1 MTNKTYYQIVTVIFA
16 IIAVGHAWRLYAQAP
31 AVIGGIDVPMWASW
45 AAVLIAGYL
54 AIRGWQ
60 FTQMKHKR

>member
-1 MTNKTYYQIVTVIFA
+1 MDKKTYYQIVTVIFGLLA
-16 IIAVGHAWRLYAQAP
+16 VAHALRVFYGWEAQIAGAEIPL
-31 AVIGGIDVPMWASW
+31 WASM

-60 FTQMKHKR
+60 FSKKK